1 MTGNGEPIILTSTS
15 TRDDVPQI
23 LYGLELRGISAE
35 FRHRAS
41 SARYDIIL
49 TKGDEQVA
57 RNAIEAIW
65 DAILEEIAR
74 AVDSNNH
81 CLFCGYDV
89 SGLTPPIVCPECGVN
104 LDAIETRRAIRDGKP
119 LKPPHR

>member
-1 MTGNGEPIILTSTS
+1 MTGNGEPIILTSTT

-49 TKGDEQVA
+49 MKGDEQVA
-57 RNAIEAIW
+57 RSAIEAIW

-81 CLFCGYDV
+81 CLLCGYDV
-89 SGLTPPIVCPECGVN
+89 SGLIPPIVCPECGVN
-104 LDAIETRRAIRDGKP
+104 LDSIETRRAIRDGKP